1 MSRLKCLG
9 CRVSLSVVS
18 AHRWAVAVCTLGLV
32 PLLLA
37 SSTWI
42 DPETVLRKFPPD
54 ERVYSQL
61 VDHFDYSLPVLTF
74 NQRYWVY
81 DKFWDNTTKD
91 GPILF
96 MFSGEG
102 ALEGFYRD
110 TTVLFSSYAPELKA
124 LIVFLE
130 HRYYGESKIFKAD
143 LMANKQEQDLKFLT
157 IENALQDTAVFLS
170 HFKKEMGCQTS
181 GCQTFTFGGSYGGM
195 LVGWFRFKY
204 PHLTSGGVVSSGSLD
219 YYDIATIAKTTWK
232 NALSAWIY
240 EGGIECADAVN
251 TAISLMKTAD
261 AATLKDLFNICAT
274 SPPSSGLPGAGLA
287 ALLRYVKGAIASL
300 SMIDYPFAWTL
311 TTAQPARPVKRACD
325 KLLNATHMSKSTLL
339 SALNEVIDD
348 YTGPLPCKNIE
359 QELFYIGGNLSSTT
373 RRQGSRNNV
382 AKNIDMELWNY
393 QACTQIPMMP
403 LSTDL
408 LGFYPPENLQ
418 ELDSLKKACA
428 VRYSVSTRGYEYL
441 PLTYAGSVTHV
452 QDDTSPPPSPN
463 WIKLLSRV
471 VIIDGALDTWRTGSL
486 GSEVHQ
492 NTSDFVVI
500 PPVKGAAHHQDLIAE
515 HPQDTPELK
524 AARHLIVRT
533 LKQWLEEDRKK
544 LS

>member
-96 MFSGEG
+96 MFRSSTGCRDSNICFFCLCNTCPHTCPCAQTTDRVHVCAYVCPGRFQTCTGLHMFPSNPHFFHSSHLCSGEG

-204 PHLTSGGVVSSGSLD
+204 PHAFCVYQVGANQANKSTLAHGRYPHLTSGGVVSSGSLD

-251 TAISLMKTAD
+251 T
-261 AATLKDLFNICAT
+261 F
-274 SPPSSGLPGAGLA
+274 
-287 ALLRYVKGAIASL
+287 V
-300 SMIDYPFAWTL
+300 F
-311 TTAQPARPVKRACD
+311 
-325 KLLNATHMSKSTLL
+325 
-339 SALNEVIDD
+339 
-348 YTGPLPCKNIE
+348 
-359 QELFYIGGNLSSTT
+359 
-373 RRQGSRNNV
+373 
-382 AKNIDMELWNY
+382 
-393 QACTQIPMMP
+393 
-403 LSTDL
+403 
-408 LGFYPPENLQ
+408 
-418 ELDSLKKACA
+418 
-428 VRYSVSTRGYEYL
+428 
-441 PLTYAGSVTHV
+441 
-452 QDDTSPPPSPN
+452 
-463 WIKLLSRV
+463 RV
-471 VIIDGALDTWRTGSL
+471 
-486 GSEVHQ
+486 
-492 NTSDFVVI
+492 
-500 PPVKGAAHHQDLIAE
+500 
-515 HPQDTPELK
+515 
-524 AARHLIVRT
+524 
-533 LKQWLEEDRKK
+533 
-544 LS
+544 